1 MKTATYTIRGTT
13 PMMMHNERLANP
25 FDDLTKAIKAIS
37 GKRKKT
43 EDDLI
48 EMSRIEWLG
57 GLYFNDDDGVHMPGH
72 NMLACIIGGGKL
84 HKLGTTVKRAAIISE
99 DAIAI
104 DHDGPATPEKLF
116 ADKRFVDIRSVKV
129 GTAKIMRCRPIFPR
143 GWSCKFTVAYDENA
157 LQREDLDR
165 CIESAGQMVGIGDY
179 RPRFGRFEVVKV

>member
-57 GLYFNDDDGVHMPGH
+57 GLYSIDSDKPVLQTSNSDGSSPDLPVTMHDTPLDH
-72 NMLACIIGGGKL
+72 ARTLFL
-84 HKLGTTVKRAAIISE
+84 
-99 DAIAI
+99 AIALV
-104 DHDGPATPEKLF
+104 AF
-116 ADKRFVDIRSVKV
+116 AGCV
-129 GTAKIMRCRPIFPR
+129 GLIVMAVLR
-143 GWSCKFTVAYDENA
+143 
-157 LQREDLDR
+157 
-165 CIESAGQMVGIGDY
+165 
-179 RPRFGRFEVVKV
+179 